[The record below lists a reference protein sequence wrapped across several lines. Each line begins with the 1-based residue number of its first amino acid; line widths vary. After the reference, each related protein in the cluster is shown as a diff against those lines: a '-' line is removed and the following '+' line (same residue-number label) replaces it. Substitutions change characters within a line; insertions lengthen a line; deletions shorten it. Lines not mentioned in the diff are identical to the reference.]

1 MQSSLR
7 LPALSLAPGSLILGF
22 LASMTTLH
30 PLWTDLG
37 WGMVNEFSRR
47 GRWSGVTA
55 GASCGAGFFAGI
67 HSRRR
72 GLQPAAPFR
81 LVPPSSRPHQ
91 LLPPTE
97 LAPIRLGPCDLAR
110 LNRPLF
116 AWFDDWIDWA
126 RCDRLLPL

>member
-22 LASMTTLH
+22 LASRTTLH

-37 WGMVNEFSRR
+37 WGVVNEISRL

-55 GASCGAGFFAGI
+55 GASCGVGFCAGI

-72 GLQPAAPFR
+72 CLQPADPR
-81 LVPPSSRPHQ
+81 V
-91 LLPPTE
+91 
-97 LAPIRLGPCDLAR
+97 
-110 LNRPLF
+110 
-116 AWFDDWIDWA
+116 
-126 RCDRLLPL
+126 